1 MRVSCNKQAV
11 GKHNCTWREVSANY
25 KQSRQS
31 RESAGV
37 GEGPRGHQGS
47 EAGPSAE
54 VMAQQRPEAHR
65 RDYADGVQRWGSGSW
80 ASEKHRLQNL
90 SGSGKGGGEGKE
102 RGKIISATGRPR
114 SWPRWQGE
122 RLSSETGGQTLRA
135 GVRGGAWTS
144 G

>member
-1 MRVSCNKQAV
+1 MRVSCNKQAI

-90 SGSGKGGGEGKE
+90 SGSGKGGGEGRSEGRLSRPLVGPGVGLGGKE
-102 RGKIISATGRPR
+102 RDFPLK
-114 SWPRWQGE
+114 QE
-122 RLSSETGGQTLRA
+122 DRL
-135 GVRGGAWTS
+135 
-144 G
+144 